1 MPILVELT
9 SPSEENIQQ
18 RNSDKRKKYEELIEG
33 CRANGWKAHLFCV
46 EVGARGFV
54 ADSFF
59 GAMRK
64 LGLKNSEVKGMK
76 RKVSN
81 IALRCSYAIYIQ
93 RERHDFVKW
102 KMDV

>member
-1 MPILVELT
+1 
-9 SPSEENIQQ
+9 
-18 RNSDKRKKYEELIEG
+18 
-33 CRANGWKAHLFCV
+33 
-46 EVGARGFV
+46 
-54 ADSFF
+54 
-59 GAMRK
+59 MRK

-81 IALRCSYAIYIQ
+81 IALPLRCSYAIYIQ